1 MSDEVKTEGPT
12 VPFRKKYLKSHRQG
26 KKLLNSL
33 INEARETKHRGETID
48 ISYFRMMGFLI
59 RVCLDYFSFAA
70 DLKTQE
76 ELVELREIVSHIQ
89 GEQGDDSETQ

>member
-1 MSDEVKTEGPT
+1 MSDEVKTDVSP

-26 KKLLNSL
+26 KKLLNVM
-33 INEARETKHRGETID
+33 INEAREAKHKGETVD
-48 ISYFRMMGFLI
+48 IAYYRMMGFLI

-76 ELVELREIVSHIQ
+76 ELVELREIVSRIQ
-89 GEQGDDSETQ
+89 GEQGDDT